1 MGSKMNKVLVT
12 GATGHAGAFLVEHLL
27 KSTDYEVVSLE
38 RLRVHGAPDRLAHV
52 NLDMKRYSRFFHD
65 FRAPLPTAFL
75 RHMTKKTKY
84 IIHNGAEVHA
94 IRSLTDPGSF
104 VQSNV
109 IGTENMLEAAR
120 VIKPEKF
127 IYTSS
132 AEVLGPALP
141 GTSCEEDAAL
151 FPSNPYSATKATG
164 EMLCRCYYRSFGV
177 PTIITRTMNIFGE
190 RQQVTKSVPMFLKK
204 ILNGEIINLHV
215 GANGEQGTRQWMYVE
230 SYVDALH
237 CIMERGKIGEVYHV
251 AGEEKSN
258 LEIANTIAQIS
269 GYEIKTQLIDVSI
282 HHKAHD
288 LRYSMSGWRLG
299 HLGWILPFSFLEGM
313 EKTVKWTMQNPE
325 WLE

>member
-1 MGSKMNKVLVT
+1 LNKILLT

-27 KSTDYEVVSLE
+27 NSTEYEIVSLE
-38 RLRVHGAPDRLAHV
+38 RLRSHGAPDRLAHI
-52 NLDMKRYSRFFHD
+52 NLDLKRYSRYFHD
-65 FRAPLPTAFL
+65 FRAPLPITFL
-75 RHMTKKTKY
+75 RNMAGKTKY

-94 IRSLTDPGSF
+94 IRSLMDPGSF

-109 IGTENMLEAAR
+109 IGTANMLEAAR

-132 AEVLGPALP
+132 AEVLGPAMP
-141 GTSCEEDAAL
+141 GASCDEEAAL
-151 FPSNPYSATKATG
+151 FPSNPYSATKAAG
-164 EMLCRCYYRSFGV
+164 EMLCRAYHRSFGV
-177 PTIITRTMNIFGE
+177 PTIITRTMNMFGE

-204 ILNGEIINLHV
+204 ILNGETIGLHV
-215 GANGEQGTRQWMYVE
+215 GPNGEQGTRQWMYVR

-237 CIMERGKIGEVYHV
+237 CILECGKIGEVYHI

-258 LEIANTIAQIS
+258 LEIATIIS
-269 GYEIKTQLIDVSI
+269 NMAGFNLKTQLIDVSV

-288 LRYSMSGWRLG
+288 LRYSMSGANLYRLN
-299 HLGWILPFSFLEGM
+299 WIQPISFIEGM
-313 EKTVKWTMQNPE
+313 EQTVTWTMENLE